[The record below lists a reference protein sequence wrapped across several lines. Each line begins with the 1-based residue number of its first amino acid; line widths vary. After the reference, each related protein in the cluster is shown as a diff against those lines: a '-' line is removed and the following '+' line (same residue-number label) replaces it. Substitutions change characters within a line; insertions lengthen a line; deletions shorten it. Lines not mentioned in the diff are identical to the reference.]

1 MLELQLFGRDGR
13 QSVSGERAQVV
24 RALTLLDFWSQTAV
38 PSVLAEQSGR
48 GVLDRRVRRGLLR
61 LRGFAAMAAHDPALR
76 EPRAPEVRAVRAAG
90 AAWTALA
97 QALLLPTRASPARL
111 ARLADRAMQL
121 HQRAYGIVDA
131 VLLRRIAG

>member
-1 MLELQLFGRDGR
+1 MLLGHHGR
-13 QSVSGERAQVV
+13 QSASVERAQAV

-38 PSVLAEQSGR
+38 PSVLAERAGR
-48 GVLDRRVRRGLLR
+48 SALDPHVRRGLLR
-61 LRGFAAMAAHDPALR
+61 LRGFGAMAAHDPDLR
-76 EPRAPEVRAVRAAG
+76 EPRAEEVRAVRAAG

-97 QALLLPTRASPARL
+97 QALLLPARASPDRL
-111 ARLADRAMQL
+111 TRLEDRAMQL